1 MKNLTFKQLRA
12 LKSVAL
18 TGSVTAASEEL
29 AVTPPAV
36 TLQIQQLEEQV
47 GLPLL
52 ERGRNGFRLTEP
64 GKVIFELAKQ
74 LEEQLRQAEES
85 IYNLRG
91 VEGGRI
97 RIGVISTAKY
107 FMPKAIAAF
116 LRDHLEIQL
125 DLKVGNRQEIVSG
138 LRSASFDFAIMGR
151 PPEDLAVISEVIGDH
166 PHVFISSPSHSL
178 SSIKNI
184 TLEKLTNETPLLR
197 EQGSGTRML
206 LHRFLTEQKIEWRKG
221 MEMGSNESI
230 KQGVMAG
237 LGISFISAHTIA
249 AEVEEGR
256 LAVLDVA
263 GTPLIRHWY
272 LVRLQEKKLLPA
284 SLAFWEFLKKSC
296 RDFLPKL

>member
-151 PPEDLAVISEVIGDH
+151 PPEGLAVISEVIGDH
-166 PHVFISSPSHSL
+166 PHVFISSPLHSL